1 MKSYSDIQ
9 TIGGITLPTT
19 TGSPTPAE
27 VQQIATA
34 AYVFGYPLVYV
45 DLSKDQMTAVP
56 APDPD
61 KFAAPIN
68 QFVKMSAAPSP
79 SQPGRV
85 NADALYTLA
94 LLNLT
99 KEPMVLSVPDT
110 DGRYYLMHMFDAWS
124 NAFAAPGTRTT
135 GSGAG
140 NFAIVGPRWNGTL
153 PNGLTK
159 IESPTD
165 MVVIAGRILQNGPAD
180 IAAARAVQAQCA
192 LTPLSAWG
200 TDYTPPTNVP
210 VDPNVDTTT
219 PPFDQVANMT
229 PAAFYNRMATVMVDN
244 PPRAADKPV
253 IDQMARIGLVAGKPF
268 DWDGLNTT
276 TQDAITQGAKNG
288 LAQVNAAALNPPGE
302 VVIHGW
308 SIIYNAGDFGT
319 NYTLRAGTALIG
331 AGFNFPEDALYPI
344 SRVDAAG
351 NPYTGAHTYVM
362 HFEKNG
368 TPPVNG
374 FWSVTMYNDQGFFV
388 DNPIDRYAIS
398 PHLGPLQYN
407 ADGSLD
413 FYIQHVSP
421 GPDKEPNWLPA
432 PSDGFNLTLRM
443 YWPQEAVLNR
453 SWVPP
458 GVQRVG

>member
-1 MKSYSDIQ
+1 MKHQ
-9 TIGGITLPTT
+9 MIGGITLPTT
-19 TGSPTPAE
+19 TGPPTPAE

-34 AYVFGYPLVYV
+34 AYVFGYPLVLME
-45 DLSKDQMTAVP
+45 LSKDQLTAVP

-61 KFAAPIN
+61 KLAAPIN

-79 SQPGRV
+79 SWESAGRP
-85 NADALYTLA
+85 NADALYTAAWLD
-94 LLNLT
+94 LK
-99 KEPMVLSVPDT
+99 KEPMVLSVPDA
-110 DGRYYLMHMFDAWS
+110 DDRYYLMPMYDAWT
-124 NAFAAPGTRTT
+124 NAFASPGTRTT

-140 NFAIVGPRWNGTL
+140 NFAIVGPTWNGTL

-159 IESPTD
+159 IESPTE
-165 MVVIAGRILQNGPAD
+165 MVAIAGRVLQNGPAD

-210 VDPNVDTTT
+210 VNPNVDTTT

-229 PAAFYNRMATVMVDN
+229 SAAFYDRMAMLMVDN

-276 TQDAITQGAKNG
+276 TQQAITQGAKDG
-288 LAQVNAAALNPPGE
+288 LAQVNAACLHPPGE
-302 VVIHGW
+302 VIINGW
-308 SIIYNAGDFGT
+308 PIMYNYGDFGT
-319 NYTLRAGTALIG
+319 DYTLRAGTALLG
-331 AGFNFPEDALYPI
+331 LVANFPEDALYATAFA
-344 SRVDAAG
+344 DAAG

-374 FWSVTMYNDQGFFV
+374 WWSVTMYNDRGFFV

-413 FYIQHVSP
+413 FYIQHASP
-421 GPDKEPNWLPA
+421 GPDKEANWLPA
-432 PSDGFNLTLRM
+432 PSGGFHLVLRL
-443 YWPQEAVLNR
+443 YWPQEAVLNG

-458 GVQRVG
+458 GVQQVK

>member
-1 MKSYSDIQ
+1 MKHQ

-27 VQQIATA
+27 VQQIAAA
-34 AYVFGYPLVYV
+34 AYVFGYPLV
-45 DLSKDQMTAVP
+45 LMELTEDQLTAVP

-79 SQPGRV
+79 SFVAAGRP
-85 NADALYTLA
+85 NADALYTVA
-94 LLNLT
+94 WLNLT

-110 DGRYYLMHMFDAWS
+110 DGRYYVMPMYDAWT
-124 NAFAAPGTRTT
+124 NAFASPGTRTT

-140 NFAIVGPRWNGTL
+140 NFAIMGPTWNGTL

-165 MVVIAGRILQNGPAD
+165 MVLIAGRILQNGPAD
-180 IAAARAVQAQCA
+180 IAVARAVQAQCA

-210 VDPNVDTTT
+210 VTPNVDTTT
-219 PPFDQVANMT
+219 PPVDQVANMT
-229 PAAFYNRMATVMVDN
+229 PTSFYGRMATLMVDN

-253 IDQMARIGLVAGKPF
+253 IDQMARIGLTAGKPF
-268 DWDGLNTT
+268 DWAGLNTT
-276 TQDAITQGAKNG
+276 TQNAVTQGAKDG
-288 LAQVNAAALNPPGE
+288 LAQVNAAGLHPPGE
-302 VVIHGW
+302 VVTHGW
-308 SIIYNAGDFGT
+308 PLVYDAGDFGT
-319 NYTLRAGTALIG
+319 NYTLRAATALLG
-331 AGFNFPEDALYPI
+331 LPWNFPEDALYTI
-344 SRVDAAG
+344 SHVDAAG
-351 NPYTGAHTYVM
+351 NPYTGAHNYIM

-374 FWSVTMYNDQGFFV
+374 FWSVTMYNDKGSFV
-388 DNPIDRYAIS
+388 DNPLNRYAIS
-398 PHLGPLQYN
+398 PHLGPLKYN

-413 FYIQHVSP
+413 IYIQNASP
-421 GPDKEPNWLPA
+421 GPDKESNWLPA
-432 PSDGFNLTLRM
+432 PSGGFDLVLRM
-443 YWPQEAVLNR
+443 YWSQEAVLNR

-458 GVQRVG
+458 GVQQVE